1 MPGLQERR
9 KIHELSQQVL
19 PQRSQEIAD
28 ICGAAVPYEVDWASL
43 ENDAQ
48 ALNFL
53 DNTACH
59 RLNMALRMICIDDL
73 GRQAVAGGL
82 RLVRCATWPTRRSA
96 TSRCR
101 RRARDAQRLCPR
113 HPGHAR
119 RRRHPQRAAG
129 RAVSAAPTFETR
141 HPAR

>member
-1 MPGLQERR
+1 MGLQERR
-9 KIHELSQQVL
+9 KIQELSQEVL

-28 ICGAAVPYEVDWASL
+28 ICGTAVPYEVDWASL
-43 ENDAQ
+43 EHDAQ

-82 RLVRCATWPTRRSA
+82 RLVRLRNVADP
-96 TSRCR
+96 
-101 RRARDAQRLCPR
+101 AQRHIAFAGGVLEMHNAFAHGTQGMHDDGTIR
-113 HPGHAR
+113 HVLM
-119 RRRHPQRAAG
+119 AG
-129 RAVSAAPTFETR
+129 L
-141 HPAR
+141 